1 MVAEAELSNVA
12 AAGDF
17 FSEDAVQAVEITRP
31 DEVEPDAEVLGK
43 TLFEAW
49 DSRSYGQRQGSSRSP
64 NAGDPSSGV
73 FHHYAV
79 IRPNATLPPLD
90 LLEYLVRARRPDEG
104 LGVFVVGGQVSL
116 YCGDELGHGAKHSFV
131 TDLCCWKSRWAR
143 RRSTTEG
150 FWAALGGTEGTN

>member
-1 MVAEAELSNVA
+1 MFDYGRRSRAWNVA

-73 FHHYAV
+73 FHHYTV
-79 IRPNATLPPLD
+79 IRPNSTLPPLD
-90 LLEYLVRARRPDEG
+90 LLSISSALAVQTKG
-104 LGVFVVGGQVSL
+104 LGSL
-116 YCGDELGHGAKHSFV
+116 L
-131 TDLCCWKSRWAR
+131 
-143 RRSTTEG
+143 
-150 FWAALGGTEGTN
+150 WAAK